1 MNALKLVT
9 LSAALCFGM
18 ATAATAAS
26 MSKTEYEASMDA
38 ISAKYKAD
46 KVACKSMSGNAE
58 DICEEEAK
66 GREKVAKAELEAKY
80 QPSDESQYNVRVA
93 KAEAAYD
100 VAKEKCDDFS
110 GNAKD
115 VCVKEAEA
123 AFVTAKEDAKVAEK
137 SAEAKAAAHEKTDD
151 ANAAAREETSEVR
164 KDAASA
170 KRDADY
176 ATAKEKCD
184 AFAGDAKESCLKDA
198 KSRYGD

>member
-1 MNALKLVT
+1 MNTLKLVA

-18 ATAATAAS
+18 ATAASAAS
-26 MSKTEYEASMDA
+26 MSKTEYKSSMDT

-46 KVACKSMSGNAE
+46 KAACKKMSGNAA
-58 DICEEEAK
+58 DICSEEAK
-66 GREKVAKAELEAKY
+66 GREKVAKAELEANYK
-80 QPSDESQYNVRVA
+80 PSDKGQYNVRMA

-123 AFVTAKEDAKVAEK
+123 AFVTAKENAKVAETAAAA
-137 SAEAKAAAHEKTDD
+137 SATAHEKTDD
-151 ANAAAREETSEVR
+151 ANAAAREKTSEAR

-184 AFAGDAKESCLKDA
+184 AFAGDAKASCLKDA
-198 KSRYGD
+198 KSRYGE